1 MLSQKR
7 GGGENLVALEARH
20 AALHVSVSQ
29 VFLEGAPD
37 LEARATDSAFPG
49 HEVFVGVHMHQEVC
63 FTGYNF
69 STSLALVLSI
79 HLVLFQELLNLWS
92 IVCVVLCVLD
102 DDVTLQHVE
111 TIPLALI
118 FSVRSYFSLVP
129 KPMST
134 VTTPVSH

>member
-1 MLSQKR
+1 MVTSVVWKSISPYLDMLSQKR

-20 AALHVSVSQ
+20 APLHVSVSQ

-79 HLVLFQELLNLWS
+79 HLVFFQELLNL
-92 IVCVVLCVLD
+92 
-102 DDVTLQHVE
+102 
-111 TIPLALI
+111 
-118 FSVRSYFSLVP
+118 
-129 KPMST
+129 
-134 VTTPVSH
+134 